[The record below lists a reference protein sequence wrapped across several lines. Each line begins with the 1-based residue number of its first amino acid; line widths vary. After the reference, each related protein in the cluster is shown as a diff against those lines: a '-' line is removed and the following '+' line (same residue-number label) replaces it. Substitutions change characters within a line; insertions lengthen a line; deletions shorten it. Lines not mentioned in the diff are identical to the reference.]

1 MAADPAASGSVVEA
15 LDLDE
20 AALWAGVPG
29 HPGAVSLL
37 RAAVAAPVHAYLVVG
52 PTGAGREEAARAF
65 AGALFAHGV
74 DDPAAGRHRALAV
87 AGAHPDLVAI
97 EPEGRALL
105 VADADRITVE
115 GWRSPV
121 EAARKVIVVDR
132 FHTAEPSAA
141 ASLLKTIEEPP
152 ASAVFVL
159 LADEVPEEHVTVASR
174 CVRVD
179 MGPIAA
185 PVLAGLLE
193 ADGVDAAR
201 AADVAEAA
209 GGSLARA
216 RLLAT
221 DPAVVARRDAWRSV
235 PDRLDGSGAAVAV
248 LVAELRTLIDD
259 AQAPLEERHQRE
271 LDELAEREEV
281 VGTRGSGRR
290 ELVERQRRE
299 VRRHRDDELRFGLAT
314 LSRAYLARAHPDG
327 NGAGIDDGA
336 GHDRERLLAATTRI
350 TEATG
355 ELVRNP
361 NEPLLLQALLL
372 DLPAGGG

>member
-1 MAADPAASGSVVEA
+1 MVEGPGVGTVA
-15 LDLDE
+15 LDLDD
-20 AALWAGVPG
+20 ALMWDGVPG
-29 HPGAVSLL
+29 QPDAVALL

-52 PTGAGREEAARAF
+52 PTGAGREELARAF
-65 AGALFAHGV
+65 AGGLFAEGV
-74 DDPAAGRHRALAV
+74 DDPAAAGRHRALA
-87 AGAHPDLVAI
+87 ASGRHPDLVAI
-97 EPEGRALL
+97 EPEGRSLL
-105 VADADRITVE
+105 VVDAERITRE
-115 GWRSPV
+115 GWRSPI
-121 EAARKVIVVDR
+121 EARCKVIMVDR
-132 FHTAEPSAA
+132 FHTAEPAAA

-159 LADEVPEEHVTVASR
+159 LADEVPEEHVTIASR

-179 MGPIAA
+179 AGPIGAG
-185 PVLAGLLE
+185 VLASLLE
-193 ADGVDAAR
+193 ADGVDSGR

-209 GGSLARA
+209 GGSLERA

-235 PDRLDGSGAAVAV
+235 PERLDGSGAAVAV
-248 LVAELRTLIDD
+248 LVAELRGLIDD
-259 AQAPLEERHQRE
+259 AQAPLEARHQQE
-271 LDELAEREEV
+271 LEELAEREEV

-314 LSRAYLARAHPDG
+314 LSRAYLARAQSTTGG
-327 NGAGIDDGA
+327 NGLPDDL
-336 GHDRERLLAATTRI
+336 ERLLVATARI
-350 TEATG
+350 TEATS

-372 DLPAGGG
+372 DLPTGGD

>member
-1 MAADPAASGSVVEA
+1 VEGPGVGTVA
-15 LDLDE
+15 LDLDD
-20 AALWAGVPG
+20 ASMWDGVPG
-29 HPGAVSLL
+29 QPDAVALL

-52 PTGAGREEAARAF
+52 PTGAGREELARAF
-65 AGALFAHGV
+65 AGGLFADGV
-74 DDPAAGRHRALAV
+74 DDPAAAGRHRALA
-87 AGAHPDLVAI
+87 ASGRHPDLVAI

-105 VADADRITVE
+105 VADAERITRE
-115 GWRSPV
+115 GWRSPI
-121 EAARKVIVVDR
+121 EARRKVILVDR
-132 FHTAEPSAA
+132 FHTAEPAAA

-159 LADEVPEEHVTVASR
+159 LADEVPEEHVTIASR

-179 MGPIAA
+179 AGPIAA
-185 PVLAGLLE
+185 GVLASLLE
-193 ADGVDAAR
+193 ADGVDAGR

-209 GGSLARA
+209 GGSLERA

-235 PDRLDGSGAAVAV
+235 PERLDGSGAAVAV
-248 LVAELRTLIDD
+248 LVAELRGLIDD
-259 AQAPLEERHQRE
+259 AQAPLEARHQQE
-271 LDELAEREEV
+271 LEELAEREEV

-314 LSRAYLARAHPDG
+314 LSRAYLARAHSTPGG
-327 NGAGIDDGA
+327 NGLPDDP
-336 GHDRERLLAATTRI
+336 ERLLVATARI

-372 DLPAGGG
+372 DLPTGVD